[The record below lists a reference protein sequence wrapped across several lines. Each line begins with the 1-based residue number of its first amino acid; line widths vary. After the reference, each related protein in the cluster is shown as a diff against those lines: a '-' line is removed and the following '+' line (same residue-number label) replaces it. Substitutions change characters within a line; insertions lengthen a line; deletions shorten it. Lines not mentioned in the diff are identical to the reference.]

1 MEQHAHGRAM
11 PVQTKA
17 CPVREAERMR
27 LGSYLGE
34 TCWRELRA
42 VDTVEHGI
50 CLIDVGDGGAL
61 LVEPGL
67 EQMAEAHAIAA
78 DYLALASELGEPQTK
93 HPWPPQDERPAREW
107 S

>member
-1 MEQHAHGRAM
+1 MEQHAHGRAT

-17 CPVREAERMR
+17 GPVREAERMR
-27 LGSYLGE
+27 LGSYLAE
-34 TCWRELRA
+34 TRWRELRA

-50 CLIDVGDGGAL
+50 CLIDVGYERAL

-93 HPWPPQDERPAREW
+93 HPWPPRDERPAGER